1 MPPGSSLI
9 PPPQSCLRCSPRRP
23 REVSP
28 RLRSGENRS
37 GAGGGRD
44 RHRGAPP
51 EQPRDPRAAPPGR
64 PVTERC
70 WARGRERRRENA
82 HPSWLNGTFPSALD
96 LK

>member
-1 MPPGSSLI
+1 MPPGSSLF
-9 PPPQSCLRCSPRRP
+9 PPQSCLCCSPRRP

-28 RLRSGENRS
+28 RLRSGENRG

-44 RHRGAPP
+44 RHRRAPP
-51 EQPRDPRAAPPGR
+51 EQPPR

-82 HPSWLNGTFPSALD
+82 HPGWLNGTFPSALD